1 MTDAGERSERK
12 TGKRRETV
20 AMALTYDPMTREK
33 IVCSVWG
40 TDTDW
45 ISNLRARPALQ
56 IQIGDESYVPE
67 QRFLS
72 ENESVAVGVDFRRRH
87 PWRLR
92 LQATILGWATSAP
105 SSGARVRSQPS
116 VRLVPPGVP
125 SALSVRSR

>member
-1 MTDAGERSERK
+1 
-12 TGKRRETV
+12 
-20 AMALTYDPMTREK
+20 MALTYDPMTREK

-56 IQIGDESYVPE
+56 IQIGVESYVPE

-92 LQATILGWATSAP
+92 LQATILGWATLAP
-105 SSGARVRSQPS
+105 SRRCASSFAAVRSS
-116 VRLVPPGVP
+116 R
-125 SALSVRSR
+125 SARRPLCPLGPEPLT